1 MNVKSLAVNV
11 GEIVIEGLKEIR
23 GKKVPLTA
31 TTLANYLKDNEKFN
45 NLFSGISDSETI
57 HELRHFLIEKAG
69 FFASVLNVQE
79 FIQLRDSLE
88 KDKECEN
95 LKTYLITMISLV
107 AEYLDKAVNIQLRL
121 KSIIDEIVARFDR
134 TSMTL
139 NNILEENSSILRKDI
154 EEDKKIANE
163 LTSVNHLIVNESS
176 IEALKE
182 MVLSRV
188 DKLSKDLANKID
200 NKSVVLKHIE
210 QEKESVNKELS
221 EYRVKEQE
229 LSKLKKELEKYK
241 MESVTDPLT
250 GLFNR
255 KFMNKK
261 LDEEIERAK
270 RYKSK
275 FSLIF
280 LDIDNFKKINDVY
293 GHIVG
298 DFVLKYLAN
307 IIKSELRKVDYAFRY
322 GGEEMVVLVS
332 EANLEN
338 ALKFANRLLETV
350 RNTVFKYKTEELK
363 ITISI
368 GVAEYKAGETIEQL
382 IERADM
388 AMLRAKREGKD
399 RVVSG

>member
-1 MNVKSLAVNV
+1 MNIKNLANSV
-11 GEIVIEGLKEIR
+11 GAIVIEGLKEIR

-31 TTLANYLKDNEKFN
+31 TTLANYLKENENFSK
-45 NLFSGISDSETI
+45 LFSGISDCDAMQ
-57 HELRHFLIEKAG
+57 ELRHFLIEKAS
-69 FFASVLNVQE
+69 FFATVLNIQE
-79 FIQLRDSLE
+79 FIQLKENLE
-88 KDKECEN
+88 RDKECEN
-95 LKTYLITMISLV
+95 LKNYLITMISLV
-107 AEYLDKAVNIQLRL
+107 AEYLDKAVNIQSRL
-121 KSIIDEIVARFDR
+121 KSIIDEIVTRFDR

-139 NNILEENSSILRKDI
+139 NNILEENSNILRKDI

-182 MVLSRV
+182 MVLNRV

-200 NKSVVLKHIE
+200 NKSNVLKHIE
-210 QEKESVNKELS
+210 QEKENVNKELS
-221 EYRVKEQE
+221 EYKVKEQE
-229 LSKLKKELEKYK
+229 LAKLKKELEKYK

-255 KFMNKK
+255 KFMIKK
-261 LDEEIERAK
+261 LDEEIERSK

-275 FSLIF
+275 FSVIF

-338 ALKFANRLLETV
+338 AVKFANRLLDTV

-368 GVAEYKAGETIEQL
+368 GVAEYKPGETIEQL
-382 IERADM
+382 IERADL
-388 AMLRAKREGKD
+388 AMLKAKREGKD

>member
-1 MNVKSLAVNV
+1 MNIKNLANSV
-11 GEIVIEGLKEIR
+11 GAIVIEGLKEIR
-23 GKKVPLTA
+23 GKKIPLTA
-31 TTLANYLKDNEKFN
+31 TTLANYLKENENFN
-45 NLFSGISDSETI
+45 NLFSGISDCDAMQ
-57 HELRHFLIEKAG
+57 ELRHFLIEKAG
-69 FFASVLNVQE
+69 FFASVLNIQE
-79 FIQLRDSLE
+79 FIQLRDNLE

-95 LKTYLITMISLV
+95 LKHYLITMISLV
-107 AEYLDKAVNIQLRL
+107 AEYLDKAVNIQSRL
-121 KSIIDEIVARFDR
+121 KSIIDEIVVRFDR

-139 NNILEENSSILRKDI
+139 NNILEENSNILRKDI

-182 MVLSRV
+182 MVLNRV
-188 DKLSKDLANKID
+188 DKLSKELANKID
-200 NKSVVLKHIE
+200 NKSNVLKHIE
-210 QEKESVNKELS
+210 QEKENVNKELS
-221 EYRVKEQE
+221 EYKVKEQE
-229 LSKLKKELEKYK
+229 LAKLKKELEKYK

-255 KFMNKK
+255 KFMVKK
-261 LDEEIERAK
+261 LDEEIERSK

-275 FSLIF
+275 FSVIF

-338 ALKFANRLLETV
+338 AVKFANRLLETV

-368 GVAEYKAGETIEQL
+368 GVAEYKPGETIEQL
-382 IERADM
+382 IERADL
-388 AMLRAKREGKD
+388 AMLKAKREGKD

>member
-1 MNVKSLAVNV
+1 MNIKSLANNV

-57 HELRHFLIEKAG
+57 QELRHFLIEKAG
-69 FFASVLNVQE
+69 FFASVLNIQE

-261 LDEEIERAK
+261 LDEEIERSK

-338 ALKFANRLLETV
+338 AIKFANRLLETV

-368 GVAEYKAGETIEQL
+368 GVAEYRAGETIEQL